1 MGCIRE
7 QVNSQFL
14 NFMFWKGHGPNSM
27 EARFRYWIKTKK
39 VIATFNLT
47 IQTFFTELWDINS
60 QLREF
65 CDFFVRKKVRIASLY
80 LTKLN
85 FEKKKKTDMFSEL
98 QEYISQFLT
107 FFPHNSDF
115 FFRIVRYKVAI
126 LRNKVAILRNKVR
139 TIYIK
144 TIYIKYI

>member
-47 IQTFFTELWDINS
+47 I
-60 QLREF
+60 
-65 CDFFVRKKVRIASLY
+65 
-80 LTKLN
+80 
-85 FEKKKKTDMFSEL
+85 
-98 QEYISQFLT
+98 
-107 FFPHNSDF
+107 SDF
-115 FFRIVRYKVAI
+115 FHRIVRYKLSIV
-126 LRNKVAILRNKVR
+126 RHKVQFLE
-139 TIYIK
+139 IK
-144 TIYIKYI
+144 SELYKYIY